1 MDKYLSAPYIEFFE
15 QMMKESAPYLEILF
29 GQRIYE
35 KLIKL
40 YKSKNNLFSS
50 SNIYAIEINE
60 QPAGMLLGVESNKTS
75 KLLNKTKRQLL
86 ISLGLKMTNYY
97 KQFEKIFEQLPANSF
112 VIMALRVASEFERY
126 NVHRDLFNWAEMQA
140 RYLGCKKIIGLAAT
154 QNQFKIYDNYFYEVL
169 QKIEIS
175 GLTEIVKITL
185 FQKQL

>member
-15 QMMKESAPYLEILF
+15 LMMKESAPYLEILF

-60 QPAGMLLGVESNKTS
+60 QPAGMLLGVESNKIS

-112 VIMALRVASEFERY
+112 AIMAFRVASEFERY

-169 QKIEIS
+169 QKVQ
-175 GLTEIVKITL
+175 LTGSEQQTEVMIM
-185 FQKQL
+185 QKEL